1 MTLTVFRKKSSHEVT
16 RSFTKE
22 NQAGFPLLRVFF
34 VWLRGRK
41 SFFPIVVFSFLLLVD
56 TVYPQSAIRNPKF
69 TDIAAQAGLTQ
80 PITYGGV
87 ESKRYIIETN
97 GCGVAF
103 YDYDNDGWMDVLTL
117 NGARLEQYQA
127 RQAAAT
133 GEAPTARLYKNNRNG
148 SFTDIT
154 SKAGLTHTGFA
165 SGLCLG
171 DYDNDGF
178 DDLFVTYWG
187 SNVLY
192 RNNGNGTFN
201 DVTKKARLDFAR
213 PDSESPR
220 WGSGSSFI
228 DYDRD
233 GDLDLFVAN
242 YLSFDLKTAAEP
254 GKGANCAW
262 KGVPVN
268 CGPKGLPFARNWF
281 YRNNGDG
288 TFTDVSEK
296 SGIGKIL
303 ERYPMSVAAADFDED
318 GWIDLYVACD
328 STASILYHNN
338 GDGTFTDVALEN
350 GAAYNEDGQPQAGM
364 GLGIG
369 DYNRD
374 GRLDIFKT
382 HFMDDTP
389 VLYRNAGKGLFE
401 DVTMAAGFGRATK
414 FISWGAGMPDV
425 DNDGWPDIFW
435 VTGNVYPEVEKIFKQ
450 YPHRSPRQLYR
461 NLGNGRFEDVT
472 AQSGDG
478 VTAAHSSRG
487 CAFGDYDNDGDTDVL
502 VMNMNEPPSLLRNDQ
517 TSGNHWLKVKLTG
530 VKSNRTA
537 LGARVI
543 VTVGNRRQVQAVLS
557 QTSYYSHDDLRL
569 HFGLGDKLI
578 AERIDVYWP
587 SGETDT
593 STDVKADQVI
603 KIKEGETIKK

>member
-1 MTLTVFRKKSSHEVT
+1 MKVRKELVHEGT
-16 RSFTKE
+16 RSITKE
-22 NQAGFPLLRVFF
+22 NQFASFPFRVFF
-34 VWLRGRK
+34 AFLRGRK
-41 SFFPIVVFSFLLLVD
+41 FLSILVIASWLALVGLA
-56 TVYPQSAIRNPKF
+56 TSQSAIRNPQF
-69 TDIAAQAGLTQ
+69 TDIAAQAGLIQ
-80 PITYGGV
+80 PIIYGGI
-87 ESKRYIIETN
+87 ESKRFIIETN

-103 YDYDNDGWMDVLTL
+103 YDYDNDGWMDLLTL
-117 NGARLEQYQA
+117 NGVTLEQY
-127 RQAAAT
+127 RDGKGT
-133 GEAPTARLYKNNRNG
+133 VDGKNPTTRLYKNNRNG
-148 SFTDIT
+148 SFTDVT
-154 SKAGLTHTGFA
+154 AKAGFTHIGFA
-165 SGLCLG
+165 SGLCIG
-171 DYDNDGF
+171 DFDNDGF

-192 RNNGNGTFN
+192 RNNGNGTFS
-201 DVTKKARLDFAR
+201 DVTKTARLDFVR
-213 PDSESPR
+213 LDSESPR

-296 SGIGKIL
+296 SGVSKVF
-303 ERYPMSVAAADFDED
+303 ERYPMSVAATDFDED
-318 GWIDLYVACD
+318 GWVDLYVACD

-369 DYNRD
+369 DYNCD

-389 VLYRNAGKGLFE
+389 VLYRNSGKGRFE

-414 FISWGAGMPDV
+414 YISWGAGMPDV
-425 DNDGWPDIFW
+425 DNDGWPDVFW
-435 VTGNVYPEVEKIFKQ
+435 VTGNVYPEVEKVFKQ

-472 AQSGDG
+472 MQSGDG
-478 VTAAHSSRG
+478 VTTAHSSRG
-487 CAFGDYDNDGDTDVL
+487 CAFGDFDNDGDTDVL
-502 VMNMNEPPSLLRNDQ
+502 VMNMNEPPSLLRNEL
-517 TSGNHWLKVKLTG
+517 SNGNHWLKVKLTG
-530 VKSNRTA
+530 VKSNRTG
-537 LGARVI
+537 LGARVV
-543 VTVGNRRQVQAVLS
+543 VTVGERKQAQAVLS

-569 HFGLGDKLI
+569 HFGLGDKLK
-578 AERIDVYWP
+578 ADRIDVYWP
-587 SGETDT
+587 SGQTDT
-593 STDVKADQVI
+593 LKDVKADQII
-603 KIKEGETIKK
+603 KIKERETIK

>member
-1 MTLTVFRKKSSHEVT
+1 MMPTSLFLSAVIALTLL
-16 RSFTKE
+16 
-22 NQAGFPLLRVFF
+22 N
-34 VWLRGRK
+34 
-41 SFFPIVVFSFLLLVD
+41 
-56 TVYPQSAIRNPKF
+56 PQSAIRNPQSSLPQF
-69 TDIAAQAGLTQ
+69 VDIAAQAGLTQ
-80 PITYGGV
+80 PIIYGGV

-117 NGARLEQYQA
+117 NGSRLEPLPK
-127 RQAAAT
+127 
-133 GEAPTARLYKNNRNG
+133 GSEPTTRLYKNNRNG
-148 SFTDIT
+148 TFTDVT
-154 SKAGLTHTGFA
+154 AKAGFTKTGFA
-165 SGLCLG
+165 SGLCIG
-171 DYDNDGF
+171 DFDGDGF

-187 SNVLY
+187 ANVLY

-201 DVTKKARLDFAR
+201 DVTKKARLDF
-213 PDSESPR
+213 EGVR
-220 WGSGSSFI
+220 WGSGCSFI

-242 YLSFDLKTAAEP
+242 YLSFDLKTAMEP

-268 CGPKGLPFARNWF
+268 CGPKGLPFAQNWL
-281 YRNNGDG
+281 YRNEGNG
-288 TFTDVSEK
+288 TFTDVSK
-296 SGIGKIL
+296 PSGISQVTG
-303 ERYPMSVAAADFDED
+303 RYPMTVAAADFDED
-318 GWIDLYVACD
+318 GWVDLYIACD
-328 STASILYHNN
+328 STASTFYHNN
-338 GDGTFTDVALEN
+338 GNGTFTDVALET
-350 GAAYNEDGQPQAGM
+350 GLAYNEDGQPQAGM

-389 VLYRNAGKGLFE
+389 LLYLNAGKGLFE
-401 DVTMAAGFGRATK
+401 DVTRPAGFGAATK
-414 FISWGAGMPDV
+414 YISWGAGMPDV

-435 VTGNVYPEVEKIFKQ
+435 VTGNVYPEVEKTFKQ
-450 YPHRSPRQLYR
+450 YPHRNPRQLFR
-461 NLGNGRFEDVT
+461 NLGNGKFEDVSATSGPGIT
-472 AQSGDG
+472 AL
-478 VTAAHSSRG
+478 HSSRG

-530 VKSNRTA
+530 VKSNRTG

-543 VTVGNRRQVQAVLS
+543 VTVGERKQVQAVLS

-569 HFGLGDKLI
+569 HFGLSDKLK
-578 AERIDVYWP
+578 ADRIDVYWP
-587 SGETDT
+587 SGRK
-593 STDVKADQVI
+593 SSLMDVRADQVVAV
-603 KIKEGETIKK
+603 KEGPE